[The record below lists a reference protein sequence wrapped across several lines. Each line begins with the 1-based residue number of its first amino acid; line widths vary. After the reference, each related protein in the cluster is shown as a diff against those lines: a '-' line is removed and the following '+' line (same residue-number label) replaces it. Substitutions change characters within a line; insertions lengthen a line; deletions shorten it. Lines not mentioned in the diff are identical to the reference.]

1 MANDLMVFVAPG
13 GLVAEEWSE
22 LALAPATEA
31 ELGTAIA
38 GEVPV
43 DHYVAVVQLHDG
55 GVALLCEPGGERFSG
70 RVVRSAEGRIR
81 FGMAPSP
88 TSSLWVGSGVV
99 GASGV
104 EIAGFGLA
112 GVGEA
117 IVDVPDSEM
126 VFTAHATDV
135 ARKGVVESLESE
147 PADAQPFR
155 QTESGSPDP
164 DAMLHD
170 DVTVV
175 DLPTPGGPPPLF
187 VPTPEEPS
195 NLIPPPPV
203 GSPVG
208 GLDLPPPPVLTPEI
222 DPPVLDPPVLTTSL
236 FPDLPIEEPPTGLP
250 GNPIMEREPTPPPPG
265 LPITDSQPDRESGR
279 PVSLIFD
286 DGQSIPLTSMMA
298 IGRAPE
304 GSEHAP
310 PGCVVVVVA
319 GDQVSRCHFLIRPTE
334 FGAEVVDTNSLNG
347 CFVDYPDR
355 PGTGPQIPVGVPVPI
370 EPGQQFRFGDRSLTL
385 VDRS

>member
-187 VPTPEEPS
+187 VPTPEEIPLMLPNSTNPRYSYGGSKIASELIAMNYAQDHFKKLQIFRPHNVYGPNMGWKHVLPQFLLRAAAALETS
-195 NLIPPPPV
+195 NGASTPFPIQGDGSETRAFAYVDDVVDGILTMYANGGHREIYHIGNDEEIAIRRLVEIV
-203 GSPVG
+203 GETLGGTLEIQPGEATVG
-208 GLDLPPPPVLTPEI
+208 GTPRRC
-222 DPPVLDPPVLTTSL
+222 
-236 FPDLPIEEPPTGLP
+236 PDLSK
-250 GNPIMEREPTPPPPG
+250 MR
-265 LPITDSQPDRESGR
+265 
-279 PVSLIFD
+279 
-286 DGQSIPLTSMMA
+286 A
-298 IGRAPE
+298 IGYDPKVGLIDGVKRTADWYMANRDVAPE
-304 GSEHAP
+304 NE
-310 PGCVVVVVA
+310 
-319 GDQVSRCHFLIRPTE
+319 L
-334 FGAEVVDTNSLNG
+334 L
-347 CFVDYPDR
+347 
-355 PGTGPQIPVGVPVPI
+355 
-370 EPGQQFRFGDRSLTL
+370 
-385 VDRS
+385 